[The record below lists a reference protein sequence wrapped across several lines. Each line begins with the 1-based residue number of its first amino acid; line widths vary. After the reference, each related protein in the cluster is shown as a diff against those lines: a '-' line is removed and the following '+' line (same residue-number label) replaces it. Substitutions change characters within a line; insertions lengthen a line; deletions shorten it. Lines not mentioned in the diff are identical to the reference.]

1 MNLDLKNDILKNAIN
16 TILEITFNP
25 LVENGAFKE
34 EYVQTEK
41 ANFIN
46 ELSNYLKNNIG
57 NKTEI
62 NNIDDKSNNLI
73 LDEDLTLYDEK
84 IILRFRDEMLTKR
97 SKILQDYAQNT
108 KEKGEMFYVYD
119 RSTNKK
125 NTYNLSYCNINRSH
139 EVLTKSIEEL
149 PASSKLGSVLRR
161 NGENFI
167 IDIEATKEVGKE
179 INSMIKEKIEEQREY
194 LDSKRINGH
203 IYEVGE
209 KYSGRIWL
217 YDLNNISGGG
227 IEGIEEIEFPKD
239 LYQTAKEGDL
249 FIYEDGEYKKHI

>member
-1 MNLDLKNDILKNAIN
+1 MNLDLVNNVFNNLK
-16 TILEITFNP
+16 
-25 LVENGAFKE
+25 ENKF
-34 EYVQTEK
+34 VQ
-41 ANFIN
+41 NFIN
-46 ELSNYLKNNIG
+46 ELSNYLKNNIE
-57 NKTEI
+57 NKAEI
-62 NNIDDKSNNLI
+62 HNINDKWNDLS

-84 IILRFRDEMLTKR
+84 IIVKFRDEMLTNR
-97 SKILQDYAQNT
+97 SKILQNYAQYT
-108 KEKGEMFYVYD
+108 KEKGEMFYIYD
-119 RSTNKK
+119 KSTNQK

-149 PASSKLGSVLRR
+149 PAGSRLGSVLRKK
-161 NGENFI
+161 GENFI

-194 LDSKRINGH
+194 LNSKRIDGH

-239 LYQTAKEGDL
+239 LYEAAKEGDL
-249 FIYEDGEYKKHI
+249 FVYKNGEYKMNI